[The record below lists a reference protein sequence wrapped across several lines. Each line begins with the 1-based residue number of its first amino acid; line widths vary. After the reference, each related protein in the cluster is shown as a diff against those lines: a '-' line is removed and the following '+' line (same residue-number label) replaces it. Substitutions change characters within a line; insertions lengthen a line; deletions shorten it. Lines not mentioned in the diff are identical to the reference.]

1 MIQESYK
8 TESDFK
14 KNCRCAYSI
23 YNFIDEIDSNVKWF
37 FEKCY
42 MFENHSRYIVDLNS
56 YDMPDYKD
64 FSATITATYNPVTR
78 QYDINLT
85 HKFEPF

>member
-14 KNCRCAYSI
+14 KNCKCAYGI
-23 YNFIDEIDSNVKWF
+23 YDFIDNIDSNVKWF

-42 MFENHSRYIVDLNS
+42 MLENHNQYIVSLSS
-56 YDMPDYKD
+56 YDMIDYKD
-64 FSATITATYNPVTR
+64 FSATITATYNEISKH
-78 QYDINLT
+78 YDINLT